1 MTKPISKATD
11 IKEILG
17 REEAAPR
24 SILHGGCPRN
34 TQGYGTS
41 DAKNLRKLLSD
52 PFDFSWM

>member
-11 IKEILG
+11 IKQILG
-17 REEAAPR
+17 REEAASL
-24 SILHGGCPRN
+24 SILHSGCPRN
-34 TQGYGTS
+34 TQGYGTP